1 MIQKNIKEV
10 QKRMEEPKYAKEID
24 KLQEMQKQFH
34 EQLKKMPDTEG
45 KNTFENHLPLMHP
58 GMESDK
64 EIENLIDSLRGQL
77 KRPLP
82 WKMISV
88 VAYRKNKYR
97 YPWMKGK

>member
-10 QKRMEEPKYAKEID
+10 QKRIEDPQYVKEIE
-24 KLQEMQKQFH
+24 KLKEIQKQFN
-34 EQLKKMPDTEG
+34 EQLNKMPNIEG

-64 EIENLIDSLRGQL
+64 EIEKLIESSRGQL

-82 WKMISV
+82 
-88 VAYRKNKYR
+88 
-97 YPWMKGK
+97 